1 MDKRSFIVVTVI
13 IALYALFSFSKFK
26 NETKEY
32 KAGNFINIDK
42 KALMIEK
49 KPPVLSQSLSS
60 YKVWGV
66 KKEEIKKPTPKP
78 KIQNPKPKKPKNL
91 VKVDL
96 KSGVYNICIAKECYE
111 LLGIAKGYIVLYKN
125 KNNTFNYLKLRKN
138 DMIQERVKIV
148 KIKSNEI
155 KLFDTKDKKEFIIKY
170 FKTDAE
176 KYRPKVKK

>member
-66 KKEEIKKPTPKP
+66 KKEEIKKTTPKP
-78 KIQNPKPKKPKNL
+78 KTQNPKPIEENI
-91 VKVDL
+91 VKVNL

-111 LLGIAKGYIVLYKN
+111 LLGIAKSYIVLYQDKN
-125 KNNTFNYLKLRKN
+125 TTYNYLKLRKN
-138 DMIQERVKIV
+138 DMIQKRVKIV